1 MASFPDIPSLYV
13 SLVSLKRVNEDD
25 FLSILKKKKKHA
37 SGKYTNY
44 ILFLY
49 GLFFSNIFKILSV
62 ILSDEQLISFLCVFN
77 CK

>member
-1 MASFPDIPSLYV
+1 MAFFPDIPSLYV

-25 FLSILKKKKKHA
+25 FLSILKKNA

>member
-1 MASFPDIPSLYV
+1 MAFFPDIPSLYV

-25 FLSILKKKKKHA
+25 FLSILKKNA

-62 ILSDEQLISFLCVFN
+62 ILSDEQLIRFLCVFN